1 MSAAITTAGTM
12 TTAARPSARAAF
24 IALLLRDLR
33 VLRKTVVVFVIRTAM
48 QPVLLMFVFTY
59 VFPKI
64 GQDVGGKGNAAGF
77 STLLVSGVVGLSV
90 IFQGIQAVALP
101 LVNEFGY
108 TREIEDRV
116 LAPLSVDGVA
126 IAKILSGALQ
136 GLIAAAFVFPLAYLI
151 PVTDVHLQFN
161 WLVLLTVVP
170 LSCVLGGSLGLAVG
184 TTFDPRQVPLL
195 FSIIVLPMTF
205 LGAIYYPWSALSS
218 VRWLQIAV
226 LVNPLIYISEG
237 LRAALTPVPHMSLWA
252 VYPAM
257 IGFTIFLGTLGV
269 VGFRKRVLT

>member
-1 MSAAITTAGTM
+1 MSAVIAAPTT
-12 TTAARPSARAAF
+12 TTRPTARAAF
-24 IALLLRDLR
+24 AALLLRDIR
-33 VLRKTVVVFVIRTAM
+33 VLRKTLAVFIIRTAM
-48 QPVLLMFVFTY
+48 QPVLLMFVFTF

-126 IAKILSGALQ
+126 IAKIVSGALQ
-136 GLIAAAFVFPLAYLI
+136 GLIAALFVFPLAYLI
-151 PVTDVHLQFN
+151 PVTDVHLHFN
-161 WLVLLTVVP
+161 WLILLTIVP
-170 LSCVLGGSLGLAVG
+170 LACVLAGSLGLAVG
-184 TTFDPRQVPLL
+184 TTFDTRQVPLL

-205 LGAIYYPWSALSS
+205 LGAIYYPWSALGH
-218 VRWLQIAV
+218 VRWLQVVV

-237 LRAALTPVPHMSLWA
+237 LRAALTPAAHMSLWA
-252 VYPAM
+252 VYPA
-257 IGFTIFLGTLGV
+257 IVAFTALLGTLGV
-269 VGFRKRVLT
+269 RGFRKRVLT